1 MLKSSQARSG
11 LQTLLMPALFALA
24 MLSAIPAGN
33 AQQPVQNQQPGAP
46 DVAAQGATAAV
57 KPLYVEY
64 KGVRLGMS
72 ASEVRQ
78 KLGKPEE
85 TGKEQD
91 LFVFSDT
98 ERARVYYDAAQ
109 KATAI
114 ISTFIGKRSNAP
126 TPEAV
131 LGTAIE
137 AKPDGTLY
145 KLVQYPEA
153 GYWVAYSRTAGDEPL
168 TIITMQAMPASAR

>member
-1 MLKSSQARSG
+1 MFETSRGRSSG
-11 LQTLLMPALFALA
+11 LHILLRPALFVLA
-24 MLSAIPAGN
+24 ILSASFVGN
-33 AQQPVQNQQPGAP
+33 AQQSVQKQQPGAP
-46 DVAAQGATAAV
+46 GAAVAAAT
-57 KPLYVEY
+57 PLYREY

-72 ASEVRQ
+72 ADEVRQ

-85 TGKEQD
+85 AGKEQD

-98 ERARVYYDAAQ
+98 ERARVYYDTAQ

-114 ISTFIGKRSNAP
+114 ISTFIGKASNAP

-145 KLVQYPEA
+145 KMVQYPEA

-168 TIITMQAMPASAR
+168 TIITMQAVPAAAK

>member
-1 MLKSSQARSG
+1 MLKSSRVRSG
-11 LQTLLMPALFALA
+11 LRLLLIPALFAVA
-24 MLSAIPAGN
+24 TASVIRVGG
-33 AQQPVQNQQPGAP
+33 AQQSVENQQTAP
-46 DVAAQGATAAV
+46 PNVAAPGPSATAE
-57 KPLYVEY
+57 PLYKEY

-72 ASEVRQ
+72 AEEVRQ
-78 KLGKPEE
+78 KLGRPQEA
-85 TGKEQD
+85 GKEQD
-91 LFVFSDT
+91 LFVFSDA

-114 ISTFIGKRSNAP
+114 ISTYIGKGAKAP

-145 KLVQYPEA
+145 KVVQYPKA
-153 GYWVAYSRTAGDEPL
+153 GYWVAYSRTAGDEPF
-168 TIITMQAMPASAR
+168 TIITMQAIPAAAK

>member
-1 MLKSSQARSG
+1 MLKSSQVRRG
-11 LQTLLMPALFALA
+11 LRTLLMPALFALA
-24 MLSAIPAGN
+24 ISAVIPVCN
-33 AQQPVQNQQPGAP
+33 AQQPVQNQQPASP
-46 DVAAQGATAAV
+46 DVAAQGQAATV
-57 KPLYVEY
+57 KPLYAEY

-72 ASEVRQ
+72 ADEVRR
-78 KLGKPEE
+78 KLGRPKE
-85 TGKEQD
+85 TAKEQD

-98 ERARVYYDAAQ
+98 ERARVYYDTAQ

-114 ISTFIGKRSNAP
+114 ISTFIGKASNAP

-145 KLVQYPEA
+145 KLVQYPDS
-153 GYWVAYSRTAGDEPL
+153 GYWVAYSRTSGDEPL
-168 TIITMQAMPASAR
+168 TIITMQATPAGAK

>member
-1 MLKSSQARSG
+1 MFKSSRVCRG
-11 LQTLLMPALFALA
+11 LHALLMPAMLALA
-24 MLSAIPAGN
+24 VSSVAPVGN
-33 AQQPVQNQQPGAP
+33 AQQTAQDRQPGAP
-46 DVAAQGATAAV
+46 VAAAPTPAAAAT
-57 KPLYVEY
+57 PPYREY

-72 ASEVRQ
+72 ADEVRQ
-78 KLGKPEE
+78 KLGRPKEA
-85 TGKEQD
+85 GKEQE

-98 ERARVYYDAAQ
+98 ERARVYYDTAQ

-114 ISTFIGKRSNAP
+114 ISTYIGKAGNAP
-126 TPEAV
+126 APEAV

-168 TIITMQAMPASAR
+168 TIITMQAMPAAAK

>member
-1 MLKSSQARSG
+1 MFESLRVRDG
-11 LQTLLMPALFALA
+11 LRALLRHALVALA
-24 MLSAIPAGN
+24 VASVASVGN
-33 AQQPVQNQQPGAP
+33 AQQPVQEQQPGAP
-46 DVAAQGATAAV
+46 ATAAAT
-57 KPLYVEY
+57 PQYREY

-72 ASEVRQ
+72 ADEIRQ
-78 KLGKPEE
+78 KLGKPKE

-98 ERARVYYDAAQ
+98 ERARVYYDTGK

-114 ISTFIGKRSNAP
+114 ISTFIGKASNAP
-126 TPEAV
+126 TPESV

-137 AKPDGTLY
+137 AKPDGTSY

-168 TIITMQAMPASAR
+168 TIITMQAIPGGAK